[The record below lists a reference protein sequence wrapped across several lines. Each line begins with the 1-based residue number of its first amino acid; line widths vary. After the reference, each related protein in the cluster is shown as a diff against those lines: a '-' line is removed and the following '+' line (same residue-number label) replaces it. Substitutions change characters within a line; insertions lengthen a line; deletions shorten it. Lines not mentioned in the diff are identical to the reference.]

1 MDWIWLEF
9 KHREWRALFLATEY
23 REYRRG
29 VPPASAK
36 QNPEELVKWALS
48 EFAKLEQTINML
60 EQRIKA
66 LEA

>member
-1 MDWIWLEF
+1 M
-9 KHREWRALFLATEY
+9 ATEY

-48 EFAKLEQTINML
+48 EFAKLEQTIITL
-60 EQRIKA
+60 EQRIKV

>member
-1 MDWIWLEF
+1 M
-9 KHREWRALFLATEY
+9 AAEY
-23 REYRRG
+23 RDYRRG

-48 EFAKLEQTINML
+48 EFAKLEQTIILL
-60 EQRIKA
+60 EQRVKD